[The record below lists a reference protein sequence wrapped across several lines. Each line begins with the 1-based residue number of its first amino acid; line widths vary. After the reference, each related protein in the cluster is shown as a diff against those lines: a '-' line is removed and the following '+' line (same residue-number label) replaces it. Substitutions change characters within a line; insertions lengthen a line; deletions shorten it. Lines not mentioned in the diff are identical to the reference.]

1 MNKFGITNRQLFA
14 SGVLGVWLLVI
25 ASRQVALFAGAGG
38 GLPDAELLPAP
49 VTAGVMLLALA
60 VRIARP
66 SVETHVACIV
76 ALVCGLALLAASLG
90 SPFANATATYCGD
103 FCRDAIMR
111 RFIAFFGWPVVSGA
125 GLYLAWRSQR
135 ASHRPGSVE
144 QAAWSRAWIL
154 PTLVLGLAAAL
165 LWWHALLP

>member
-1 MNKFGITNRQLFA
+1 MFRVTNRQLFA

-25 ASRQVALFAGAGG
+25 ASRQVALYAGAGG
-38 GLPDAELLPAP
+38 GPPGDELLPVP
-49 VTAGVMLLALA
+49 VTGSAMLLALA
-60 VRIARP
+60 ARIARP
-66 SVETHVACIV
+66 SVLTHVACIV
-76 ALVCGLALLAASLG
+76 ALVCGLALLGASLG

-103 FCRDAIMR
+103 FCRDAIMG
-111 RFIAFFGWPVVSGA
+111 RFIAFFGWPIVSA
-125 GLYLAWRSQR
+125 FALYVAWRWER